1 MTDIVVL
8 RHKIHG
14 LSTRDYAETL
24 QSRVPELD
32 VALAE
37 TAAEERELLSEATVA
52 TGYNISPEQVEAAD
66 SLALFVCTFAG
77 TGHLPTEAL
86 ESNNV
91 AVENASGV
99 HGPNIA
105 EQVFAYLLSFVRQLD
120 RAWDQKQRA
129 EWNHFQAGELS
140 GSTATVIGLGPIG
153 ETIVDRLNAFDVDTI
168 GVRYTPSKGGPADE
182 IIGFDE
188 ADLDRALARTD
199 HLILACPLTETTAG
213 LIDEEAFLSLPTD
226 AIVINVARGQV
237 IDTDALVTALQSN
250 MIRGAALDVT
260 DPEPLPQESPLW
272 QLQNCYLTPHNAG
285 HTPKY
290 WDRCTDILEEAVEEH
305 GIRN

>member
-1 MTDIVVL
+1 MTEVVVL

-14 LSTRDYAETL
+14 LSVEDYAETL
-24 QSRVPELD
+24 QSRLPELD

-37 TAAEERELLSEATVA
+37 TAAQEEELLREATIA

-66 SLALFVCTFAG
+66 SLSLFVCTFAG

-86 ESNNV
+86 ESNGV
-91 AVENASGV
+91 TIENASGV

-105 EQVFAYLLSFVRQLD
+105 EQVLGYLLSFVRRLD
-120 RAWDQKQRA
+120 RAWAQKQRA

-140 GSTATVIGLGPIG
+140 GSTATVVGLGPIG
-153 ETIVDRLNAFDVDTI
+153 QTVVDRLNAFDVHTI

-188 ADLDRALARTD
+188 ADVDEALSRTD
-199 HLILACPLTETTAG
+199 HLILTCPLTDITAG
-213 LIDEEAFLSLPTD
+213 LIDEDAFLSLPTD
-226 AIVINVARGQV
+226 AILVNVARGQV
-237 IDTDALVTALQSN
+237 VETDALVTALQSN

-260 DPEPLPQESPLW
+260 DPEPLPPASPLW

-285 HTPKY
+285 HTPNY
-290 WDRCTDILEEAVEEH
+290 WDRCADILENALTEH
-305 GIRN
+305 SIIE